1 MSTVSFHYQA
11 CLKALR
17 PIWSCQAEMPGN
29 AMVAISNYYGIL
41 SVYNSSILTGVTR
54 ILDLNTDTGASQMNQ
69 TTATEAA
76 DSAAPTTAK
85 VEKVFSSYK
94 IDKLKLT

>member
-1 MSTVSFHYQA
+1 
-11 CLKALR
+11 
-17 PIWSCQAEMPGN
+17 MPGN

-94 IDKLKLT
+94 IDKLKLTWYAILANNSFFIIKWYPFFT